1 MAFKQE
7 CSEQFSFEAPAAAKL
22 TDLRLPQ
29 SLTNCVRIQPQCFDS
44 QLYQIEDNV
53 TFKGELGTVITKRC
67 PVTNF
72 IRWRYSKQDG
82 KKDVEAAKLA
92 ALGLQVPQSQKMES
106 NARVVQWSD
115 GTSSLAIGDQ
125 LFEITKEPVL
135 NTQVFAHCNKLSLL
149 KGNVDDK
156 IIVKPSLRSH
166 SVGDSMAV
174 QKGNDAL
181 NSVKMTLA
189 GTGSNLSKRTE
200 NASTLQKIGEYSE
213 LKGKDINSLESD
225 LGKKRQRE

>member
-1 MAFKQE
+1 MTEAASQKGKLIPKHIYSELGVMASTKESYTSEMAFKQE

-22 TDLRLPQ
+22 TDLRLPG

-92 ALGLQVPQSQKMES
+92 ALGLQVPQ
-106 NARVVQWSD
+106 
-115 GTSSLAIGDQ
+115 
-125 LFEITKEPVL
+125 
-135 NTQVFAHCNKLSLL
+135 
-149 KGNVDDK
+149 
-156 IIVKPSLRSH
+156 
-166 SVGDSMAV
+166 
-174 QKGNDAL
+174 
-181 NSVKMTLA
+181 
-189 GTGSNLSKRTE
+189 
-200 NASTLQKIGEYSE
+200 
-213 LKGKDINSLESD
+213 
-225 LGKKRQRE
+225 